1 MSGQSEKWFTVRKAY
16 TLAMEKVSTGREQY
30 KRSVRCKP
38 RDE

>member
-1 MSGQSEKWFTVRKAY
+1 MSGQSEKWFAMRKAH
-16 TLAMEKVSTGREQY
+16 TLAMKKVFTGREQY